1 MKQLTEQQITDNWTD
16 LRTII
21 NNTFTGDRL
30 EKLNKMYDDFE
41 DRMIVAPASGKAAFH
56 NAMVGGYVEHILH
69 VVKMSQQIRDVWES
83 NEAKINFTNEEL
95 IFAALHHDLGKVG
108 DLEGNDYY
116 IVQDNDWRVKNM
128 GEIYTHNTDI
138 STYMTVTD
146 RSLFILQHYGIEMSE
161 WEYLGL
167 MLTDGLYEDANEK
180 YLKGYNPAWK
190 LKSNIAYILH
200 QADMMATHTENDVW
214 HRQDKKESIKV
225 QKSVNNIKAAVD
237 SEVKE
242 KFNTESK
249 DAKDI
254 FNELFGEAKK

>member
-1 MKQLTEQQITDNWTD
+1 MKQLTEQQITQNWTD
-16 LRTII
+16 LRTIV
-21 NNTFTGDRL
+21 NNTFEGVRL
-30 EKLNKMYDDFE
+30 EKLNKMYDYFE
-41 DRMIVAPASGKAAFH
+41 DRMVVAPASGRAHFH

-69 VVKMSQQIRDVWES
+69 VVNNAQELRDLWEK
-83 NEAKINFTNEEL
+83 NGATINFTNEEL
-95 IFAALHHDLGKVG
+95 VFAALHHDLGKVG

-214 HRQDKKESIKV
+214 HRQDKKESVKV
-225 QKSVNNIKAAVD
+225 QKSVSKIKEAVD
-237 SEVKE
+237 TEVKE
-242 KFNTESK
+242 KFTKST
-249 DAKDI
+249 DPKDI
-254 FNELFGEAKK
+254 FNELFGEKK

>member
-69 VVKMSQQIRDVWES
+69 VVNMSQQIRDTWES
-83 NEAKINFTNEEL
+83 NDAKINFTNEEL

-116 IVQDNDWRVKNM
+116 VVQDNDWRVKNL
-128 GEIYTHNTDI
+128 GEIYTHNEDLFYLHLSLRNLLFFTDFFVNLHPVLDI
-138 STYMTVTD
+138 INHID
-146 RSLFILQHYGIEMSE
+146 FGEGFFDILQEFFFF
-161 WEYLGL
+161 L
-167 MLTDGLYEDANEK
+167 
-180 YLKGYNPAWK
+180 
-190 LKSNIAYILH
+190 
-200 QADMMATHTENDVW
+200 
-214 HRQDKKESIKV
+214 
-225 QKSVNNIKAAVD
+225 
-237 SEVKE
+237 
-242 KFNTESK
+242 
-249 DAKDI
+249 
-254 FNELFGEAKK
+254 